1 MSFQAD
7 PNLMSAERR
16 EAKLRANARRECN
29 KGIVN
34 GPAQRALMDFTNSF
48 AVTPPIKFKTDEE
61 RRQEVVTKIA
71 KHVEQYESAEAAG
84 RVDGRK

>member
-1 MSFQAD
+1 
-7 PNLMSAERR
+7 
-16 EAKLRANARRECN
+16 
-29 KGIVN
+29 
-34 GPAQRALMDFTNSF
+34 MDFTNSF